1 MDLDK
6 DSLIFHRAGTSPLE
20 DVRPSFWEC
29 LALKCAS
36 GEFYLDC
43 SAETGRDERE
53 VVWKVG
59 GRNFAAGNISD
70 AARVSLEEELEMDIW
85 NNWSS
90 VQRGLKIF
98 EQSKLLGHFNEQ
110 EEGYLDFSQCV
121 KERSFYR
128 RKLGEKLEETM
139 PSWGYSFFF
148 RFIPIIR
155 SVAKTY
161 KASSKCE

>member
-43 SAETGRDERE
+43 SAETGRERSGLKGRRKE
-53 VVWKVG
+53 FCGGKYFRRGSGFVG
-59 GRNFAAGNISD
+59 GR
-70 AARVSLEEELEMDIW
+70 VEMDIW

-98 EQSKLLGHFNEQ
+98 EQSKLLGHFNKQ
-110 EEGYLDFSQCV
+110 KEGYWRDLDFLERV
-121 KERSFYR
+121 KFLSSKTWREIRGNHAELR
-128 RKLGEKLEETM
+128 L
-139 PSWGYSFFF
+139 FFF
-148 RFIPIIR
+148 FFFVLSR
-155 SVAKTY
+155 
-161 KASSKCE
+161 

>member
-43 SAETGRDERE
+43 SAETGRERSGLKGRRKE
-53 VVWKVG
+53 FCGGKYFRRGSGFVG
-59 GRNFAAGNISD
+59 GR
-70 AARVSLEEELEMDIW
+70 VEMDIW

-98 EQSKLLGHFNEQ
+98 EQSKLLGHFNKQ
-110 EEGYLDFSQCV
+110 KEGYWRDLDFLERV
-121 KERSFYR
+121 KFLSSKTWREIRGNHAELR
-128 RKLGEKLEETM
+128 L
-139 PSWGYSFFF
+139 FFF
-148 RFIPIIR
+148 FFVLSR
-155 SVAKTY
+155 
-161 KASSKCE
+161 

>member
-43 SAETGRDERE
+43 SAETGRERSGLKGRRKE
-53 VVWKVG
+53 FCGGKYFRRCSGFVG
-59 GRNFAAGNISD
+59 GR
-70 AARVSLEEELEMDIW
+70 VEMDIW

-98 EQSKLLGHFNEQ
+98 EQSKLLGHFNKQ
-110 EEGYLDFSQCV
+110 KEGYWRDLDFLERV
-121 KERSFYR
+121 KFLSSKTWREIRGNHAELRLFFFFSFYPDNSI
-128 RKLGEKLEETM
+128 G
-139 PSWGYSFFF
+139 
-148 RFIPIIR
+148 
-155 SVAKTY
+155 
-161 KASSKCE
+161 CEDL

>member
-98 EQSKLLGHFNEQ
+98 EQSKLLGHFNKQ
-110 EEGYLDFSQCV
+110 KEGYWRDLDFLERV
-121 KERSFYR
+121 KFLSSKTWREIRGNHAELR
-128 RKLGEKLEETM
+128 L
-139 PSWGYSFFF
+139 FFF
-148 RFIPIIR
+148 FFFVLSR
-155 SVAKTY
+155 
-161 KASSKCE
+161 

>member
-43 SAETGRDERE
+43 SAETGERSGLKGRRKE
-53 VVWKVG
+53 FCGGKYFRRCSGFVG
-59 GRNFAAGNISD
+59 GR
-70 AARVSLEEELEMDIW
+70 VEMDIW

-98 EQSKLLGHFNEQ
+98 EQSKLLGHFNKQ
-110 EEGYLDFSQCV
+110 KEGYWRDLDFLERV
-121 KERSFYR
+121 KFLSSKTWREIRGNHAELR
-128 RKLGEKLEETM
+128 L
-139 PSWGYSFFF
+139 FFF
-148 RFIPIIR
+148 FFFVLSR
-155 SVAKTY
+155 
-161 KASSKCE
+161 